1 MQLLWGFGGGGES
14 FPEKPGP
21 GLDPRLIGGPGY
33 GGLFPFLALL
43 TTEEP
48 QTVQGK
54 GVSWQHPGLHIV
66 SQGDFSEAKRVGSQ
80 ACCEVRPG
88 DWGLGSVTLKS
99 RKAPRGTP
107 WYSVIDLVIQER
119 I

>member
-1 MQLLWGFGGGGES
+1 MVAPSSTHWKVPQLCAWGTQLWPWLEVTNVQLLWGFGGGGES

-54 GVSWQHPGLHIV
+54 GAFMATPRSAYRCLGGLLRSKEGGFPGL
-66 SQGDFSEAKRVGSQ
+66 
-80 ACCEVRPG
+80 
-88 DWGLGSVTLKS
+88 L
-99 RKAPRGTP
+99 
-107 WYSVIDLVIQER
+107 
-119 I
+119 